1 MVSARSRSLRYVLY
15 MYATSLEDPSVVIAE
30 PSGLLMGPRG
40 WERVGDV
47 SNVLFANGAVVKDD
61 GTVLLY
67 YAGSDTRMYV
77 AESTIDRLKDYVFNT
92 PSDPGRSVLCV
103 RQRCDLIRKNKEFMK
118 NEK

>member
-1 MVSARSRSLRYVLY
+1 M
-15 MYATSLEDPSVVIAE
+15 
-30 PSGLLMGPRG
+30 
-40 WERVGDV
+40 
-47 SNVLFANGAVVKDD
+47 KDD